1 MASQAHSF
9 PSTSSYSLLQ
19 EPIDSLVAIRKRPL
33 VARQL
38 LLSVAVAC
46 TILASRHSCHLVSCY
61 TLAALSDQHPHG
73 CNQINSI
80 SSKSDGIRLSCNHES
95 HYSPAQRQWQP
106 RIKSSRD
113 SVHYDHHNLHCL
125 HHLRLV
131 SPLVPSWQDCDQDPR
146 LRHHSVSCIE
156 YSCLRCSSLHCLP
169 PERMVQVSELPKR
182 TVMLEIDLLPL

>member
-1 MASQAHSF
+1 VASQAHSF

-19 EPIDSLVAIRKRPL
+19 EPIDSLVAIRKRSL

-61 TLAALSDQHPHG
+61 TLAALSDH

-106 RIKSSRD
+106 RTESSWD
-113 SVHYDHHNLHCL
+113 SLHYDHHNLHCL
-125 HHLRLV
+125 HHLWLVPSLV
-131 SPLVPSWQDCDQDPR
+131 SSWQDCYQDSR
-146 LRHHSVSCIE
+146 LPHHSVSCIE
-156 YSCLRCSSLHCLP
+156 YSCLRCSSLHRLP
-169 PERMVQVSELPKR
+169 IERMVQVSELTMW
-182 TVMLEIDLLPL
+182 TVVHAIDLLPL